1 MGREVGD
8 EHGKDVQAGQEI
20 QPGPHRL
27 AGRADHQEETMQK
40 VLQALRAQ
48 QKQCTESAEEMPQGL
63 QMRCA
68 RIIRVLS
75 DLGPSSLFFSVIW
88 PSTIKSFIIKSFII
102 KSFIIKSFIIKSLII
117 KSSIM

>member
-1 MGREVGD
+1 VSSVTNMSEMFKQAKNFNQDLTGWQVGQIT
-8 EHGKDVQAGQEI
+8 KK
-20 QPGPHRL
+20 RL
-27 AGRADHQEETMQK
+27 RK

-48 QKQCTESAEEMPQGL
+48 GKQCPESAQEMPQGL

-68 RIIRVLS
+68 RIIRIIRVLMS
-75 DLGPSSLFFSVIW
+75 DFGPSSFFFSVIW
-88 PSTIKSFIIKSFII
+88 PSII

>member
-1 MGREVGD
+1 MGRELGD

-27 AGRADHQEETMQK
+27 AGPADHQEEPMRK
-40 VLQALRAQ
+40 VLQAVRAQ
-48 QKQCTESAEEMPQGL
+48 GQECPESAQEMPQGL

-68 RIIRVLS
+68 RIIRIIRVLS
-75 DLGPSSLFFSVIW
+75 DFGPSFFFIVIW
-88 PSTIKSFIIKSFII
+88 PSIIKSLIIKSFII
-102 KSFIIKSFIIKSLII
+102 KSCIIKSCII

>member
-1 MGREVGD
+1 MGRELGD

-27 AGRADHQEETMQK
+27 AGRADHPEVPMRQ
-40 VLQALRAQ
+40 VLQVLRAQ
-48 QKQCTESAEEMPQGL
+48 GKECTESAQEMPQGL

-68 RIIRVLS
+68 RIIRIIRVLMS
-75 DLGPSSLFFSVIW
+75 DFGPSSFFFSVIW
-88 PSTIKSFIIKSFII
+88 PSTIKSFIIKSVII
-102 KSFIIKSFIIKSLII
+102 KSFIIKSCII